1 MPKNPA
7 AVALGSLGGKSTSE
21 AKKAASRENGKEGG
35 RPKKTVENLQK
46 PHAKELE

>member
-21 AKKAASRENGKEGG
+21 AKKAASRLNGKKGG
-35 RPKKTVENLQK
+35 RKKMTQAQEDKKN
-46 PHAKELE
+46 H